1 MCFAEVSVCGR
12 RQRSGVERLMNGGSV
27 AKIRGCD
34 ERASERTGGR
44 EETRTRTTQE
54 LNRRGDEA
62 LTFGGVQGVKEREV

>member
-1 MCFAEVSVCGR
+1 MAAAW
-12 RQRSGVERLMNGGSV
+12 QRSEAATS
-27 AKIRGCD
+27 
-34 ERASERTGGR
+34 ERASEREGGR

>member
-12 RQRSGVERLMNGGSV
+12 RQRSGVERLM
-27 AKIRGCD
+27 RGKD
-34 ERASERTGGR
+34 QRLRRASERAGGR